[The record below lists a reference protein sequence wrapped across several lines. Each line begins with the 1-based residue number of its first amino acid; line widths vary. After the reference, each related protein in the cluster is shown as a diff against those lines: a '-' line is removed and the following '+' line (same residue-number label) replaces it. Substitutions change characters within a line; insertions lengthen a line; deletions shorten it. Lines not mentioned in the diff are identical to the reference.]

1 MFWKYFLFEA
11 KLLLHNR
18 KNWLLGIALVLYF
31 PVFIYYTNQAPNE
44 SLRDVKRAEQEQ
56 LQSILEMY
64 GSELYEGT
72 PEQQEVYQNLIRQ
85 ASLVNFQVFYIR
97 EGEVAENY
105 IDNGL
110 ELTAYRLQLRDL
122 KTQGIADHLILS
134 EEETLREDALLQY
147 LKEEQIELD
156 SNLFFSENQFVLA
169 FGGLSGFIF
178 LLYLLFSANDIVVYE
193 LRHESV
199 LRGMPIS
206 FMKKMNVKIIL
217 RALQTILFLIL
228 GVLSGILTI
237 VKLFGGKV
245 LNNPIL
251 IYWNGQY
258 EVMPLQH
265 YIFLATMMMVCIL
278 FVLYYLS
285 ILLNLLF
292 KNAYA
297 NIVIGISLFLIP
309 EVMLLLFNS
318 VSFMMPLKF
327 IHFTDVLSGDMA
339 KQLGNSNIDFVYASS
354 WLIVIGMLCVGLLYM
369 RNKLSFRKVEVN
381 LEK

>member
-31 PVFIYYTNQAPNE
+31 PIFIYYTNQAPNE

-56 LQSILEMY
+56 LQLILEMY

-72 PEQQEVYQNLIRQ
+72 PEQQEVYQNLIKQ

-97 EGEVAENY
+97 GGEVADNY

-110 ELTAYRLQLRDL
+110 ELTEYRLQLRNL

-134 EEETLREDALLQY
+134 EEETLKEDTLLQY
-147 LKEEQIELD
+147 LKDEQIDLD

-169 FGGLSGFIF
+169 FGGLSGIIFI
-178 LLYLLFSANDIVVYE
+178 LYLLISANDIVVYE

-199 LRGMPIS
+199 LKGMPIS

-228 GVLSGILTI
+228 GVLSGVLMI
-237 VKLFGGKV
+237 VKMFGGKV

-251 IYWNGQY
+251 IYLNGQY
-258 EVMPLQH
+258 EVVPLHH
-265 YIFLATMMMVCIL
+265 YIFLATAMMVFIM
-278 FVLYYLS
+278 FIIYYLS

-292 KNAYA
+292 KNAYT
-297 NIVIGISLFLIP
+297 NIVIGVSLFLIP
-309 EVMLLLFNS
+309 DFMTLLLNS
-318 VSFMMPLKF
+318 ASFMAPLMF
-327 IHFTDVLSGDMA
+327 INFTDVLSGEMA
-339 KQLGNSNIDFVYASS
+339 QQLGNSNIDFIYASS
-354 WLIVIGMLCVGLLYM
+354 WLIVLGLLFIGLLYT
-369 RNKLSFRKVEVN
+369 RNKLSFRQVEIN